1 MNRRASRVLGL
12 VLTCALI
19 LTLGSA
25 GASAR
30 PLPDRIELPDG
41 FLPEGIAIGPG
52 PTAWFG
58 SRADGDIYEVDLLT
72 GEGRVV
78 AEGPGTPSIGLKSD
92 PRGRLFVAGG
102 PAGTG
107 RVVDSDTGALLADHR
122 FTTGSSFVN
131 DVLVTPSAVWF
142 TDSMQPQLY
151 AVPRS
156 PDGELA
162 DTHVTVP
169 LGGEWVQGEGFGA
182 NGLTRTPD
190 GSALL
195 VVHSTSG
202 LLYRVDP
209 ATGAATVVDL
219 DGVLLTT
226 GDGML
231 QRGRTL
237 YVVQNRLNQV
247 AVLELDRA
255 GTTGQLVDTI
265 TSPDFDVP
273 TTVAAFGRWLYLPN
287 ARFTSPQEP
296 ETEFWVTR
304 VDR

>member
-1 MNRRASRVLGL
+1 MKRRASRVLGL
-12 VLTCALI
+12 VLTSV
-19 LTLGSA
+19 LTISLGTA
-25 GASAR
+25 DASTQS
-30 PLPDRIELPDG
+30 LPDRIELPDG

-58 SRADGDIYEVDLLT
+58 SRADGDIYEVDLVT
-72 GEGRVV
+72 GEGQVV
-78 AEGPGTPSIGLKSD
+78 AQGPGTPSIGLKSD
-92 PRGRLFVAGG
+92 SSGRLFVAGG
-102 PAGTG
+102 PSGTG
-107 RVVDSDTGALLADHR
+107 RVVDSDTGALLADYPL
-122 FTTGSSFVN
+122 TTDPSFVN
-131 DVLVTPSAVWF
+131 DVLLTPSAVWF

-156 PDGELA
+156 PDGDLA
-162 DTHVTVP
+162 DTHLTVP
-169 LGGEWVQGEGFGA
+169 LGGEWAQGEGFGA

-219 DGVLLTT
+219 GGLLLTN

-255 GTTGQLVDTI
+255 GTTGHLVDTI

-273 TTVAAFGRWLYLPN
+273 TTVAAFGRSLYLPN

>member
-1 MNRRASRVLGL
+1 MDRRARRMFGL
-12 VLTCALI
+12 VL
-19 LTLGSA
+19 
-25 GASAR
+25 ASALTVALGAAPAPAE

-58 SRADGDIYEVDLLT
+58 SRADGDIYEVDLVT
-72 GEGRVV
+72 GEGEVI

-92 PRGRLFVAGG
+92 RSGRLYVAGG
-102 PAGTG
+102 PSGTG
-107 RVVDSDTGALLADHR
+107 RVVDIDTGALLADYQL
-122 FTTGSSFVN
+122 TTDASFVN
-131 DVLVTPSAVWF
+131 DVLLTPSAVWF
-142 TDSMQPQLY
+142 TDSMQSQLS

-156 PDGELA
+156 PDGGLA
-162 DTHVTVP
+162 DEAVTVP
-169 LGGEWVQGEGFGA
+169 LGGEWDQGEGFGA

-209 ATGAATVVDL
+209 ATGEATVVDL
-219 DGVLLTT
+219 GGELLTN

-231 QRGRTL
+231 LRGRTL

-247 AVLELDRA
+247 AVLRLDRA
-255 GTTGQLVDTI
+255 GTTGVPVDTI

-273 TTVAAFGRWLYLPN
+273 TTVAAFGDSLYLPN

-296 ETEFWVTR
+296 DTEFWVTR

>member
-1 MNRRASRVLGL
+1 MNRRPRRIVGIALATALAVALG
-12 VLTCALI
+12 AAAAP
-19 LTLGSA
+19 A
-25 GASAR
+25 G
-30 PLPDRIELPDG
+30 PPPDRIELPDG

-72 GEGRVV
+72 GEGEVI

-92 PRGRLFVAGG
+92 KRGRLFVAGG
-102 PAGTG
+102 PSGSG
-107 RVVDSDTGALLADHR
+107 RVVDSDTGALLADYQ
-122 FTTGSSFVN
+122 FTTGNSFVN
-131 DVLVTPSAVWF
+131 DVLLTPSAVWF

-156 PDGELA
+156 PNGGLA
-162 DTHVTVP
+162 DEPVTVP
-169 LGGEWVQGEGFGA
+169 LGGEWEQGEGFGA
-182 NGLTRTPD
+182 NGLTLTPD

-195 VVHSTSG
+195 VVHSSSG

-209 ATGAATVVDL
+209 ATGDATVVDL
-219 DGVLLTT
+219 GGVQLTN

-237 YVVQNRLNQV
+237 YVVQNLLNHV
-247 AVLELDRA
+247 AVLRLDRA
-255 GTTGQLVDTI
+255 GTTGTLVDTI

-296 ETEFWVTR
+296 DTEFWVTR